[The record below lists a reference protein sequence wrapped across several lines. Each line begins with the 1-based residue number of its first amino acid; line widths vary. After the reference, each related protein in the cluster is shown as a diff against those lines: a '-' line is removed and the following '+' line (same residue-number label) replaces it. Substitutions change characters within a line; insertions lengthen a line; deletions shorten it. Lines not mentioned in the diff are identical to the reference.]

1 MFLFRSLFLS
11 LYLIDTQSHAVHLS
25 VFITY
30 QVLQYKLL
38 LAIFRTKVERKKI
51 FTLFLATF
59 SPILFNSSTSNT
71 QQIADWPRP
80 SKAYNGYT
88 CQKQKKKK
96 IGDNKYI
103 KRSNSIWLI
112 ESWFRN
118 GSSFAEPYCVYTY
131 TVCMPSKKE
140 KNIKNI

>member
-1 MFLFRSLFLS
+1 MFLFRSLSLFLS

-38 LAIFRTKVERKKI
+38 LAIFRTKVERKKN

-96 IGDNKYI
+96 SEIINILKDPTQFD
-103 KRSNSIWLI
+103 WLKVGFGMVARLQSRI
-112 ESWFRN
+112 
-118 GSSFAEPYCVYTY
+118 VYTHTLY
-131 TVCMPSKKE
+131 VCQAKK
-140 KNIKNI
+140 KRT